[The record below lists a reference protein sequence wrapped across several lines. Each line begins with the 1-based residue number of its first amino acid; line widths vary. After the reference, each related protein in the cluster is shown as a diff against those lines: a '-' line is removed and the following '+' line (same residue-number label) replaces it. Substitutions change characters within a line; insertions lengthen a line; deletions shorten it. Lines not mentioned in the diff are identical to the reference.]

1 MPATLDKH
9 PLNEELNER
18 TRSVGGLLHAQ
29 TSNMSTPVEMIL
41 YETEHIG
48 NADV

>member
-18 TRSVGGLLHAQ
+18 SRSVGGLLHAQ
-29 TSNMSTPVEMIL
+29 TSNMSTTVEMIF
-41 YETEHIG
+41 YDTEHDW
-48 NADV
+48 NADI